1 MTVVQPDTPDFLQL
15 AAPNATLTQIGSGY
29 VFTEGPAWSVA
40 EQCLYF
46 SDIPGDK
53 RFRWSESAGMEL
65 IMEPTFKG
73 NGMAFDI
80 EGRLIVCEHVTS
92 AVTRFHADG
101 YHETVCFHHQGVY
114 LNSPNDLVARS
125 RDGSIYF
132 TDPDYGRWN
141 DWIGCKRE
149 PLLGFKAVF
158 RVPHEG
164 GEAQLVVDRDEFEQP
179 NGLCFSPDESLMY
192 INDSPRAEVK
202 VFDVADD
209 GTLVN
214 GRVLMTGMG
223 GGTIGEGSVD
233 GMECDEFGNVWVTGP
248 GGVWVLSPE
257 GQRLG
262 IIRTPEVCGSLCW
275 GGPDLRTLFLTTS
288 TTVHTMPVLCT
299 SAPLPQ
305 YDLGDRN
312 S

>member
-1 MTVVQPDTPDFLQL
+1 MAVVVPDTAEFTDLVSID
-15 AAPNATLTQIGSGY
+15 AELTQIGSGY
-29 VFTEGPAWSVA
+29 VFTEGPAWSIA
-40 EQCLYF
+40 EQALYF

-53 RFRWSESAGMEL
+53 RFRWTRAGGMEL

-73 NGMAFDI
+73 NGMAFDV
-80 EGRLIVCEHVTS
+80 EGRLIVCEHVNS
-92 AVTRFHADG
+92 SVTRFHPDG
-101 YHETVCFHHQGVY
+101 WHETVCFHHKGVY
-114 LNSPNDLVARS
+114 LNSPNDLVACA

-149 PLLGFKAVF
+149 PLLGFKAVM

-164 GEAQLVVDRDEFEQP
+164 GEAQLVCAPDEFEQP
-179 NGLCFSPDESLMY
+179 NGLCFSPDESLLY
-192 INDSPRAEVK
+192 VNDSPRAQVK

-209 GTLVN
+209 GMLVN
-214 GRVLMTGMG
+214 CRLFASEIG

-248 GGVWVLSPE
+248 GGAWVFNPAGE
-257 GQRLG
+257 RLG
-262 IIRTPEVCGSLCW
+262 VIRTPEVCGSLCW
-275 GGPDLRTLFLTTS
+275 GGSDLRTLFLTTS
-288 TTVHTMPVLCT
+288 TTVHRMPTLCT
-299 SAPLPQ
+299 SAPLPHYTIGASQ
-305 YDLGDRN
+305 